1 MELFLGKSTFYA
13 SSSLEWRNWLEI
25 NHLILDNIWL
35 IIYKKDSKIPS
46 VYYPEAVDEALCF
59 GWVDSAIR
67 KRDKQ
72 SYYQYFSKRNPKS
85 NWSKVNKEKIEKLIK
100 LNKISDYG
108 YKVINISKENGCWNA
123 LDDIENLVL
132 PIDLLTEFEL
142 NLVALQNWNNF
153 PKSAKRGIL
162 EWLFNAKKNETRQK
176 RIKEII
182 ENSLVNKLTNF
193 PNK

>member
-1 MELFLGKSTFYA
+1 MVILSKWLSKTDASWGLLLVDQRSKALF
-13 SSSLEWRNWLEI
+13 
-25 NHLILDNIWL
+25 D
-35 IIYKKDSKIPS
+35 
-46 VYYPEAVDEALCF
+46 
-59 GWVDSAIR
+59 
-67 KRDKQ
+67 
-72 SYYQYFSKRNPKS
+72 
-85 NWSKVNKEKIEKLIK
+85 
-100 LNKISDYG
+100 
-108 YKVINISKENGCWNA
+108 A

-176 RIKEII
+176 RIKVII